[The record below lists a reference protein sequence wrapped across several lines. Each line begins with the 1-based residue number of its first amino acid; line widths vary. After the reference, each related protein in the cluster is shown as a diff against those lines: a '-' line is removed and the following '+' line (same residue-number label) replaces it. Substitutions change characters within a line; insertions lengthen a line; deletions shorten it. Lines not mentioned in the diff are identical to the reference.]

1 MAVNVSKVEKLVG
14 TSGPISFSDI
24 RNEFGGNTTNIRA
37 SLYKRNTGDD
47 VDWDGPKASK
57 IEPKIPDAT
66 ENQDIGSESNWNV
79 SALRNTVMEYN
90 VTQSGD
96 NEELAYFD
104 SDTSTWNGNLSRNV
118 LKKFNVTGTV
128 YANEI
133 SKDALTFG
141 GDLYNLEIEVDKD
154 GKIYGEGGQ
163 QNVNL
168 TSVSGSSNVVDNSG
182 NISFGSISGIGVN
195 LTRFEDE
202 NVVVRDRVSVPAISG
217 SADVTDNGTEIGTV
231 ENVIDVTDNVS
242 GATVSV
248 ERYVN
253 TDKFNP
259 NQLPQ
264 DAIVNKK
271 LDVTDAQDTITF
283 TRIEGKD
290 ISITRYDDRPSNT
303 PDEPVP
309 GISGTA
315 SVTDNKSR
323 LSISSQIEGAKATVT
338 RFNNGTDEDSWQKK
352 EGETITVYDDMGSIA
367 IEENEL
373 RGKNFLGVK
382 LQVTRY
388 VKPGSTGAGGHAIG
402 NLLYYVDIKSESS
415 TISAGAI
422 NPSVKGST
430 STNKRAS
437 YNRFPEG
444 SKPTYSGIKLSS
456 GYPYKD
462 PDTDNR
468 WVFAFEMPN
477 TEGGSGNQATFVY
490 DFNVILK
497 LPQVI
502 GVGEGQGVGKLGYH
516 VEFDDPLP
524 SGATVSAAI
533 VDTTTRASGYA
544 LTEVDDSIRLKR
556 IRDVS
561 NNRTKYEVT
570 FEMPNS
576 LTTGKQATFARS
588 WSYSV
593 DSPFVAGGSEG
604 QKVGDFGYYVDIE
617 NIENFTLTGSI
628 DDKTKRGSYPTSSA
642 SYSYDIK
649 MSEGYP
655 KKINDTRW
663 AVAFDMKNSL
673 NSDLRQATYA
683 RTWDLVLNAPEQ
695 EATTEDLP
703 VGSLG
708 YYVSVVGDTVLK
720 ITDPTIGA
728 TVVNKK
734 LRASGLVDNGGTIRL
749 APGYPKPIS
758 DTLWD
763 FAFDMANSVQSGRRQ
778 ATLVRNFLVN
788 VSADAISGG
797 TEGYPPGSVGYY
809 IDVTG
814 AASNPVIT
822 ASITDKNTRDDGS
835 GAGNTI
841 RLAPGYPKSITANRQ
856 AVAFQ
861 MSNSLTSGNQA
872 TFARSWSFDI
882 STNIQSTVSGG
893 GRGGDA
899 LYVNNTKTNSPVEI
913 YAEGSI
919 FAGGGSGTKGNA
931 GSSGS
936 TLSCSSTTTFTT
948 TNDQTRKDTDGAN
961 LSDAMPG
968 QTCRRSRRGSRWV
981 SANPV
986 ASSIRSRCRGGG
998 TRRGDGGDL
1007 HNGGNYICYRTWS
1020 VTCSQT
1026 TDYNKAGGNGGN
1038 GGSAGRGRGF
1048 SHQSGTLAG
1057 GGGNAGNTNSC
1068 SGGSS
1073 TGNSG
1078 NPGNSGGDWGKPGGG
1093 TAGIAIQKKNAVMAS
1108 YTDKTVKGKIVNI

>member
-24 RNEFGGNTTNIRA
+24 RDEFGGNTANVRA
-37 SLYKRNTGDD
+37 SLYKRNTSDD

-66 ENQDIGSESNWNV
+66 ENEDIASESNWNV

-90 VTQSGD
+90 VTQSGQD
-96 NEELAYFD
+96 EELAYFD

-118 LKKFNVTGTV
+118 LKKFDITGTV

-141 GDLYNLEIEVDKD
+141 GELYNLEIEVDES

-163 QNVNL
+163 KDVNL

-182 NISFGSISGIGVN
+182 SISFGSISGITVN
-195 LTRFEDE
+195 VSTFEDE
-202 NVVVRDRVSVPAISG
+202 DVVVRNRVPVPAISG
-217 SADVTDNGTEIGTV
+217 SADVTDNGTQEGTV

-264 DAIVNKK
+264 DAIVDKK
-271 LDVTDAQDTITF
+271 LDVTDAQGDIEF
-283 TRIEGKD
+283 TRIEGKN
-290 ISITRYDDRPSNT
+290 ISITRFDLRPSNT

-315 SVTDNKSR
+315 NVTDNRGSV
-323 LSISSQIEGAKATVT
+323 SISPQITGANATVT
-338 RFNNGTDEDSWQKK
+338 RWFTGDTNETNQKK
-352 EGETITVYDDMGSIA
+352 QSETITVTNDRADISVESNSLVGGS
-367 IEENEL
+367 NQS
-373 RGKNFLGVK
+373 VDVT
-382 LQVTRY
+382 VTRY
-388 VKPGSTGAGGHAIG
+388 IAPGISGTEGHPIG
-402 NLLYYVDIKSESS
+402 SLLYYVNVSGGIDDVV
-415 TISAGAI
+415 T
-422 NPSVKGST
+422 GST

-437 YNRFPEG
+437 YNRSG
-444 SKPTYSGIKLSS
+444 ASITYSDIKMST
-456 GYPYKD
+456 GYPKKN
-462 PDTDNR
+462 PDNDNEMI
-468 WVFAFEMPN
+468 FAFDMPN
-477 TEGGSGNQATFVY
+477 STGSGRQATFVY
-490 DFNVILK
+490 DFDVTIE
-497 LPQVI
+497 LPAV
-502 GVGEGQGVGKLGYH
+502 VGGSEGQAVGSMGYH
-516 VEFDDPLP
+516 IDFNDPLP
-524 SGATVSAAI
+524 SGASVSAE
-533 VDTTTRASGYA
+533 VVNTSNRPSGFNASGTIK
-544 LTEVDDSIRLKR
+544 LVRLRKINSTR
-556 IRDVS
+556 
-561 NNRTKYEVT
+561 YEVT
-570 FEMPNS
+570 FDMDNT
-576 LTTGKQATFARS
+576 LTTGRQGTYVKS
-588 WSYSV
+588 WSYTV

-628 DDKTKRGSYPTSSA
+628 DDNTKRGSYPTSDA
-642 SYSYDIK
+642 SSSYDIK
-649 MSEGYP
+649 MSAGYP
-655 KKINDTRW
+655 KKINDKRW
-663 AVAFDMKNSL
+663 AVAFDMDNTL
-673 NSDLRQATYA
+673 TTGRQATYA

-695 EATTEDLP
+695 EAGTEDLP

-708 YYVSVVGDTVLK
+708 YYVSVSGDTVLE
-720 ITDPTIGA
+720 ITDPTIGG

-749 APGYPKPIS
+749 APGYPKKLS

-763 FAFDMANSVQSGRRQ
+763 FAFDMDNSVQSGRRQ

-797 TEGYPPGSVGYY
+797 IEGYPPGSFGYY

-822 ASITDKNTRDDGS
+822 ASISDTSTRAS
-835 GAGNTI
+835 GGNAGGTI
-841 RLAPGYPKSITANRQ
+841 RLAPGYPKSITNTRQ

-861 MSNSLTSGNQA
+861 MSNSLTSGKQA
-872 TFARSWSFDI
+872 TFARRWLFNVSA
-882 STNIQSTVSGG
+882 NVASTVTGG

-913 YAEGSI
+913 YARGSI

-931 GSSGS
+931 GNSGS
-936 TLSCSSTTTFTT
+936 SLSCSSTTTFTAQNNQCRPDT
-948 TNDQTRKDTDGAN
+948 KCTNYG
-961 LSDAMPG
+961 DAQPG
-968 QTCRRSRRGSRWV
+968 QTCRKSRRGSRQV
-981 SANPV
+981 SGNPV
-986 ASSIRSRCRGGG
+986 ASSIRSRCRGSGI
-998 TRRGDGGDL
+998 RRGDGGDL
-1007 HNGGNYICYRTWS
+1007 HNGGNYVCYRTWN
-1020 VTCSQT
+1020 VKCSET
-1026 TDYNKAGGNGGN
+1026 TPFNKAGGNGGN
-1038 GGSAGRGRGF
+1038 AGSAGRGRGF
-1048 SHQSGTLAG
+1048 SYQSGTLAG
-1057 GGGNAGNTNSC
+1057 NNGNVGNTNSC
-1068 SGGSS
+1068 SGGTS

-1078 NPGNSGGDWGKPGGG
+1078 NAGNSGGDWGKAGSG

-1108 YTDKTVKGKIVNI
+1108 YTSNTVKGSIVDI